1 MSLAEPTIYQ
11 RIPAA
16 QALALIAAESAA
28 AVFDVRDAAS
38 YQRGHLPGAAHLA
51 EDRLPGW
58 FRRLA
63 KEQPVIIY
71 CYHGNAS
78 QTFAQMFVDFRF
90 RRVFSVDGGYEALA
104 AVMAAA

>member
-1 MSLAEPTIYQ
+1 MSLAEPTTYQ

-16 QALALIAAESAA
+16 QALALIAAEPAA
-28 AVFDVRDAAS
+28 TVFDVRDTAS

-58 FRRLA
+58 FRRLG

-90 RRVFSVDGGYEALA
+90 RQVFSVDGGYEALA
-104 AVMAAA
+104 AVLAAA

>member
-1 MSLAEPTIYQ
+1 MSLVEPTTYQ

-16 QALALIAAESAA
+16 QALALIAAESAVT
-28 AVFDVRDAAS
+28 VFDVRDAAS

-63 KEQPVIIY
+63 REQPVIIY

-90 RRVFSVDGGYEALA
+90 RRVFSVDGGYEAMA